1 MEFLYAAAT
10 ATQIAYNTYI
20 YAQVPLEKFQIVTAY
35 TQAALLTGRCL
46 AGIVGQVLVATE
58 LCDYYELNYISL
70 SFVSAATIV
79 SLFLPS
85 VSQSIYFH
93 RRKKDIPST
102 ASVETIVD
110 KDTDV
115 LATALSTS
123 ITESTPAETEED
135 EGSPSFKSVYRLLW
149 FDFTSAYSTA
159 YTLKWSL
166 WWAFAMCG
174 YFQVLNYI
182 QPLWEEI
189 SPSGTTSIYNGAVEA
204 AHTFLSTFSINNLR
218 IKPLIYKNPMLKVM
232 LLFIQVP

>member
-1 MEFLYAAAT
+1 MFYFYHQALQGVEFLYAAAT

-93 RRKKDIPST
+93 RRKKDIPPS

-204 AHTFLSTFSINNLR
+204 AHTFLSTLF
-218 IKPLIYKNPMLKVM
+218 YK
-232 LLFIQVP
+232 